1 MVSAFDPA
9 SCALFVHVAEQAAL
23 TCLCPIKRPRMIPRA
38 RRWLRRNS
46 ERAFEVVME
55 DVAESALD
63 VVNSVEPGIALAL
76 ILLLWL
82 RVMVVA
88 KESKTDDQSQYV

>member
-9 SCALFVHVAEQAAL
+9 SCALFVHVAENAAL

-38 RRWLRRNS
+38 RRWLRQNS
-46 ERAFEVVME
+46 ERAFELVLE

-63 VVNSVEPGIALAL
+63 VVNSVDPGIALAL
-76 ILLLWL
+76 MLLLWL
-82 RVMVVA
+82 RVMAVA
-88 KESKTDDQSQYV
+88 SESAEDTHMI

>member
-38 RRWLRRNS
+38 HRWLRRNS
-46 ERAFEVVME
+46 ERVFEVVME

-63 VVNSVEPGIALAL
+63 MVNSVEPGIALAL

-82 RVMVVA
+82 RVMTVA
-88 KESKTDDQSQYV
+88 KEPADDSRFV